1 MRPTVHGHAG
11 GWGWGWTWTSPAGA
25 PARPLGLLVGEL
37 RVRPV
42 DRFAGGLPVWNAPFA
57 AAVMSLPH
65 GALRPELCLC
75 HDCLSSCR
83 WTHAPEAGVKDANYG
98 CGCGKMM
105 ALPWWAMQ
113 QRLLSPNAPAPGG
126 FSPRKI
132 LILVHGG
139 ERSNGRSSQQQR
151 GCYGP
156 MGHPDK
162 VSS

>member
-1 MRPTVHGHAG
+1 MRPTVHGRAG
-11 GWGWGWTWTSPAGA
+11 GWGWTWTSPAGA

-83 WTHAPEAGVKDANYG
+83 WTHAPEAGVKDGHYG
-98 CGCGKMM
+98 CGCHRRDDGP
-105 ALPWWAMQ
+105 ALVGDAAAAA
-113 QRLLSPNAPAPGG
+113 LS
-126 FSPRKI
+126 
-132 LILVHGG
+132 
-139 ERSNGRSSQQQR
+139 ERSSARRFLSKEDTR
-151 GCYGP
+151 TRTWW
-156 MGHPDK
+156 
-162 VSS
+162 